1 MMKETMQIVL
11 ATLRDYRGASL
22 YFSLYLLA
30 LIYLFVTEKEK
41 NKRILLLYLAG
52 VIVGIFVFPPT
63 AYAVMHHVMDTEIY
77 YRQLW
82 LIPYGATICYAIVKM
97 LIRIPN
103 RAGKELVAVTAILVM
118 VVTGT
123 NVFRNGNYSRAENAY
138 HIPQEVIE
146 ICDFI
151 LDDDIEY
158 TPTAAFPLLLVE
170 YTRQYT
176 AQITTVY
183 GREAIIDR
191 WNLPNELLALIESER
206 LSAEA
211 LTTVGR
217 EQGAECI
224 VVNAAKAMDGRMEDY
239 GFCLIGT
246 VEGYDIYMETWLAL
260 RHNGF
265 VLPEE

>member
-11 ATLRDYRGASL
+11 ETLRNYRGASL

-30 LIYLFVTEKEK
+30 LLYLFITEKEK
-41 NKRILLLYLAG
+41 SKRILLLYLAG
-52 VIVGIFVFPPT
+52 VVIGIFIFPPT
-63 AYAVMHHVMDTEIY
+63 AYVIMHHVMDTEIY

-82 LIPYGATICYAIVKM
+82 LIPYALTVCYAIVKLM
-97 LIRIPN
+97 IRIPK
-103 RAGKELVAVTAILVM
+103 RIGKATVAVAAALVM
-118 VVTGT
+118 MVTGT
-123 NVFRNGNYSRAENAY
+123 NVFRNGNYSKAENAY

-146 ICDFI
+146 ICDYI

-170 YTRQYT
+170 YIRQYT

-191 WNLPNELLALIESER
+191 WNLPNELLALIEGER
-206 LSAEA
+206 LSAEE

-217 EQGAECI
+217 AQGAECI
-224 VVNAAKAMDGRMEDY
+224 VVNAAKEMDGRMEDY

-265 VLPEE
+265 VLQEE

>member
-1 MMKETMQIVL
+1 MQIVL

-63 AYAVMHHVMDTEIY
+63 AYVVMHHVMDTEIY

-82 LIPYGATICYAIVKM
+82 LIPYAATICYAVIKIM
-97 LIRIPN
+97 ISIPN
-103 RAGKELVAVTAILVM
+103 RVGKELVAVTAILVM

-217 EQGAECI
+217 QQGAECI
-224 VVNAAKAMDGRMEDY
+224 VVSAAKEMDGRMEDY

-260 RHNGF
+260 RHHGF
-265 VLPEE
+265 ALPEE

>member
-63 AYAVMHHVMDTEIY
+63 AYVVMHHVMDTEIY

-82 LIPYGATICYAIVKM
+82 LIPYAATICYAVIKIM
-97 LIRIPN
+97 ISIPN
-103 RAGKELVAVTAILVM
+103 RVGKELVAVTAILVM

-217 EQGAECI
+217 QQGAECI
-224 VVNAAKAMDGRMEDY
+224 VVSAAKEMDGRMEDY

-260 RHNGF
+260 RHHGF
-265 VLPEE
+265 ALPEE

>member
-1 MMKETMQIVL
+1 MIKETMQIVL

-63 AYAVMHHVMDTEIY
+63 AYVVMHHVMDTEIY

-82 LIPYGATICYAIVKM
+82 MIPYGVTICYAVIKIM
-97 LIRIPN
+97 ISIPN
-103 RAGKELVAVTAILVM
+103 RVGKELVAVTAVLIM
-118 VVTGT
+118 IVTGT